1 LLSIFCLSRPLSQ
14 HLPEAPAW
22 NRLESLVS
30 VARLSRVRVVLVV
43 TGAAAV
49 AAACGGHGGHKA
61 SATTSATPASA
72 AASVAPSVAPSVPP
86 STGPSVAATTTKPAK
101 PKPGP
106 APDPLTG
113 GSVKP
118 KGPVVVVKVDNSV
131 SARPLQKGLSRAAIV
146 YQELVEG
153 GDTRYMAIF
162 DNPAHFEVGPVR
174 SARPTDLQILKP
186 FGKVVLGFSG
196 ANSGVLAQVHA
207 ANVAPVS
214 QEERGGAYVTEGRR
228 PVAYNFYTWPDTLV
242 SHATKPDPGVPDV
255 GLRFGVQNAGRPFP
269 QLKVSYGRGGAGTT
283 ATYNP
288 ATKKYT
294 MVQGTTTMNLDD
306 GTSVHPT
313 NLIVEFVHVH
323 PGGYVDVDGNN
334 SPDSV
339 VTGNGEALILHD
351 GKLWHK
357 RWTRPTSSQPT
368 RYVDDKGN
376 DVKLSP
382 GQTWIM
388 IVALDKGSATG

>member
-1 LLSIFCLSRPLSQ
+1 M
-14 HLPEAPAW
+14 
-22 NRLESLVS
+22 S
-30 VARLSRVRVVLVV
+30 VGRLSRTRAVLVV
-43 TGAAAV
+43 TGAAVV
-49 AAACGGHGGHKA
+49 AAACGGHGSHKA
-61 SATTSATPASA
+61 AATSGTTPSASTAPSA
-72 AASVAPSVAPSVPP
+72 APSAVA
-86 STGPSVAATTTKPAK
+86 STGPSTTPPAVTTTKAVK

-106 APDPLTG
+106 AANPLTG
-113 GSVKP
+113 SSSKA
-118 KGPVVVVKVDNSV
+118 KGPVVVIKVDNSE
-131 SARPLQKGLSRAAIV
+131 SARPLQKGLSKAAIV
-146 YQELVEG
+146 VQELVEG
-153 GDTRYMAIF
+153 GDTRYMAIY

-255 GLRFGVQNAGRPFP
+255 GLRFGAQPGGKPFP
-269 QLKVSYGRGGAGTT
+269 ALHVNFNHYSHADATWDASAKVWRLSQGGT
-283 ATYNP
+283 P
-288 ATKKYT
+288 
-294 MVQGTTTMNLDD
+294 MNLAD
-306 GTSVHPT
+306 GTRVGAA
-313 NLIVEFVHVH
+313 NIIVQFVHVH
-323 PGGYVDVDGNN
+323 AGGYVDVLGNN

-339 VTGNGEALILHD
+339 VVGNGEALILRD
-351 GKLWHK
+351 GKLLHK
-357 RWTRPTSSQPT
+357 RWTRPTSSAAT

-376 DVKLSP
+376 DIKLAP

-388 IVALDKGSATG
+388 MVPIGAVVS

>member
-1 LLSIFCLSRPLSQ
+1 M
-14 HLPEAPAW
+14 
-22 NRLESLVS
+22 S
-30 VARLSRVRVVLVV
+30 VARLSRARRVLIV

-49 AAACGGHGGHKA
+49 AAACGGHGSHKA
-61 SATTSATPASA
+61 SPTTTATTPSASIAPSTGPSA
-72 AASVAPSVAPSVPP
+72 APSVGPSVAPSVA
-86 STGPSVAATTTKPAK
+86 ATTKPAK
-101 PKPGP
+101 AKSGP
-106 APDPLTG
+106 SVDPLDG
-113 GSVKP
+113 GTVKP
-118 KGPVVVVKVDNSV
+118 KGPVVVIKVDNSV

-162 DNPAHFEVGPVR
+162 DNPMHFEVGPVR
-174 SARPTDLQILKP
+174 SARPTDLKILQP

-207 ANVAPVS
+207 ANVSPVS
-214 QEERGGAYVTEGRR
+214 EEERGGAYVTEGRR

-242 SHATKPDPGVPDV
+242 EHATNPAPGVPDV

-269 QLKVSYGRGGAGTT
+269 DLKVSYGRGGAGTQ
-283 ATYNP
+283 AIYNP

-294 MVQGTTTMNLDD
+294 MIQGSTTMNLDD

-323 PGGYVDVDGNN
+323 AGGYVDVDGNN

-339 VTGNGEALILHD
+339 VVGNGEALILHD

-357 RWTRPTSSQPT
+357 RWTRLNASDPT

-376 DVKLSP
+376 DIKLSP

-388 IVALDKGSATG
+388 IVALDKGSATAGTS

>member
-1 LLSIFCLSRPLSQ
+1 S
-14 HLPEAPAW
+14 
-22 NRLESLVS
+22 
-30 VARLSRVRVVLVV
+30 
-43 TGAAAV
+43 
-49 AAACGGHGGHKA
+49 
-61 SATTSATPASA
+61 
-72 AASVAPSVAPSVPP
+72 ASVAPSTAPSAVVTTKAVKAKP
-86 STGPSVAATTTKPAK
+86 GPSV
-101 PKPGP
+101 
-106 APDPLTG
+106 DPLTG

-118 KGPVVVVKVDNSV
+118 KGPVVVVKVDNSE
-131 SARPLQKGLSRAAIV
+131 SARPLQKGLSKAAIV
-146 YQELVEG
+146 VQELVEG

-174 SARPTDLQILKP
+174 SARPTDLEILKP
-186 FGKVVLGFSG
+186 YGKVVLGFSG

-242 SHATKPDPGVPDV
+242 SHATNPAPGVPDV

-269 QLKVSYGRGGAGTT
+269 TLHVNFNHYSHADATWDAKAKVWRLSQGGTPMDLA
-283 ATYNP
+283 
-288 ATKKYT
+288 
-294 MVQGTTTMNLDD
+294 D
-306 GTSVHPT
+306 GTRVGAA
-313 NLIVEFVHVH
+313 NIIVQFVHVH
-323 PGGYVDVDGNN
+323 AGQYVDVLGNN

-339 VTGNGEALILHD
+339 VVGNGEALILHD

-357 RWTRPTSSQPT
+357 RWTRPTAGQAT

-376 DVKLSP
+376 DIKLAP

-388 IVALDKGSATG
+388 IVPIGSAVS

>member
-1 LLSIFCLSRPLSQ
+1 M
-14 HLPEAPAW
+14 
-22 NRLESLVS
+22 
-30 VARLSRVRVVLVV
+30 
-43 TGAAAV
+43 V
-49 AAACGGHGGHKA
+49 AAACSHGSHKA
-61 SATTSATPASA
+61 SLTPTTTPAATSA
-72 AASVAPSVAPSVPP
+72 AASA
-86 STGPSVAATTTKPAK
+86 SVAATSAAPSATSAAPTTTTP
-101 PKPGP
+101 PKKVPGP
-106 APDPLTG
+106 SIDPFDG
-113 GSVKP
+113 GGTKP

-131 SARPLQKGLSRAAIV
+131 SARPLQKGLSKAAIV

-207 ANVAPVS
+207 AHVAPVS
-214 QEERGGAYVTEGRR
+214 QEERGNAYVTEGRR

-242 SHATKPDPGVPDV
+242 THATNPDKSVPDV
-255 GLRFGVQNAGRPFP
+255 GLRFGVQNVGRPFP
-269 QLKVSYGRGGAGTT
+269 TLRVSYGRGGAGTT

-288 ATKKYT
+288 ATKKYS
-294 MVQGTTTMNLDD
+294 MVQGTTPMNLDD
-306 GTSVHPT
+306 GTTVHPT

-323 PGGYVDVDGNN
+323 AGQYVDVDGNN

-339 VTGNGEALILHD
+339 VVGKGEALILHD
-351 GKLWHK
+351 GKMWHK
-357 RWTRPTSSQPT
+357 RWTRLASTDAT
-368 RYVDDKGN
+368 HYVDDKGN
-376 DVKLSP
+376 DIKLSP

-388 IVALDKGSATG
+388 IVAVDRGSASGS